1 MLKHK
6 SSRKQKHHFS
16 QKKYFLPMK
25 DVFYGKLL
33 IFPFIMKKLKVAG
46 KNIYSEEELRQLR
59 KSCDYF

>member
-1 MLKHK
+1 
-6 SSRKQKHHFS
+6 
-16 QKKYFLPMK
+16 MK